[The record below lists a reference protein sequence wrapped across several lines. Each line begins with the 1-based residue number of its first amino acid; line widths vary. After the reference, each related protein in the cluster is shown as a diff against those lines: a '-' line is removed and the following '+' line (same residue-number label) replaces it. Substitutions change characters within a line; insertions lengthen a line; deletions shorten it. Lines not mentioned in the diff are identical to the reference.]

1 MILRSC
7 AAAAAFVR
15 SVSSFYC
22 VSQSLT
28 SSSYL
33 KVLGVVPAGVVVGS
47 GYVRDGTFLWHR
59 KGRNAVNTSIR
70 GVWMVPVHRR
80 IILAF
85 FAATCLEH

>member
-1 MILRSC
+1 MARNRAYLPHTPPADC
-7 AAAAAFVR
+7 
-15 SVSSFYC
+15 
-22 VSQSLT
+22 SL
-28 SSSYL
+28 L
-33 KVLGVVPAGVVVGS
+33 LVLLVLVVVGS

-85 FAATCLEH
+85 FAATFLEH

>member
-1 MILRSC
+1 MQPQQVWHATVAIVVLMAISI
-7 AAAAAFVR
+7 VI
-15 SVSSFYC
+15 VKK
-22 VSQSLT
+22 
-28 SSSYL
+28 
-33 KVLGVVPAGVVVGS
+33 KVVVVVVIMVVVVGS

-70 GVWMVPVHRR
+70 GVSMVPVHRR